1 MDNDTDKTEELCTD
15 LSRAFTMYR
24 LRYLQDTPGIWT
36 DRDVWDQMIEEIE
49 THREQIIKTV
59 AVTG

>member
-1 MDNDTDKTEELCTD
+1 MDHDTDKTEELCRD

-24 LRYLQDTPGIWT
+24 LRYLSDTPGIWT

-49 THREQIIKTV
+49 EHREQIIDTV